1 MEENRTTLVRKD
13 ITDKRDK
20 ANMKQ
25 SKANIAILLTI
36 PVVIL
41 ICLLIKWLVRQNVEV
56 NTSIQL
62 CDLFWLNYTEHV
74 CEYLD
79 IQYGVEMIGRVL
91 ILVYL
96 ALALLLNMYSDKKF
110 NHAMNILALAF
121 AVEIIFINN
130 LMRSAEMTVLITF
143 IIEILM
149 IDIVYCNDR
158 AYRFL
163 SKNNVR
169 FLIALYIGG
178 SLGNIIE
185 MNTIG
190 WVTDYLYFLPA
201 YGFKAT
207 SNIED
212 WINWIVPMIIFV
224 MISKEIIRW
233 VKHFKVVKHVNKRKG
248 A

>member
-1 MEENRTTLVRKD
+1 MEENRTTLKRTD
-13 ITDKRDK
+13 RTDKKDK
-20 ANMKQ
+20 T
-25 SKANIAILLTI
+25 NIVIMLTV
-36 PVVIL
+36 PVVIM

-121 AVEIIFINN
+121 AIEIIFINN
-130 LMRSAEMTVLITF
+130 LMRSAEVTVLITF
-143 IIEILM
+143 IIEILI
-149 IDIVYCNDR
+149 IDIVYCNDI
-158 AYRFL
+158 AYSFL
-163 SKNNVR
+163 SKNSVR

-178 SLGNIIE
+178 GLGNIIE

-207 SNIED
+207 YNIED
-212 WINWIVPMIIFV
+212 LIILIVQMIIFV
-224 MISKEIIRW
+224 MISKEIIKW
-233 VKHFKVVKHVNKRKG
+233 VSSFKVVKHANKRKG